1 MNQQQSLKTILT
13 AQVITIVFIN
23 PITIASSECN
33 VLALKHIKIHLRNSM
48 TQQRLNQIMVL
59 HIYQERT
66 DALNLNIIAK
76 EFAQANARRITFL
89 DHIKIYLHNNNGFY
103 M

>member
-1 MNQQQSLKTILT
+1 
-13 AQVITIVFIN
+13 
-23 PITIASSECN
+23 
-33 VLALKHIKIHLRNSM
+33 M

-89 DHIKIYLHNNNGFY
+89 DHIKIYLHTITDFICNFLFITPISV
-103 M
+103 